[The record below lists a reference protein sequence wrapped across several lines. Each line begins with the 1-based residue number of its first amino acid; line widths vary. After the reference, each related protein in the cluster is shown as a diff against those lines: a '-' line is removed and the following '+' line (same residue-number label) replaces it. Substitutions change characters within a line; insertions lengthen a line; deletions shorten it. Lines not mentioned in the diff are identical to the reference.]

1 MLVNNKINLIC
12 FPELKP
18 TKFSIL
24 LKYNEL
30 IKEVKLKMAWQ
41 LPKCIF
47 DSLNKNFN
55 ILINKL
61 PKAFPLYKKLN
72 HKIEVVLGL
81 VSSSK
86 AGHIS

>member
-1 MLVNNKINLIC
+1 MLVNNKIYLIS
-12 FPELKP
+12 FPELNP
-18 TKFSIL
+18 TKFFNL

-30 IKEVKLKMAWQ
+30 IKEVKLKMARQ

-47 DSLNKNFN
+47 DSFNKFLN

-61 PKAFPLYKKLN
+61 PKTFPLYKKVN

-81 VSSSK
+81 ISSSK
-86 AGHIS
+86 ASHIC